1 MIKMKPAHGVFVIKW
16 VVILAVLYLGS
27 FVIVWNP
34 LSEVESRNVE
44 FLPSGRLPVLG
55 PKPRGWVRVLCA
67 PRGSGFL
74 FAKDYNGS
82 EWIFCAYRYVIP
94 VWARLRGL
102 ELVSD

>member
-1 MIKMKPAHGVFVIKW
+1 MNRARGIFALKW
-16 VVILAVLYLGS
+16 VVILAALYLGS

-44 FLPSGRLPVLG
+44 FLSSGRLPVLG
-55 PKPRGWVRVLCA
+55 PEPRGWVRFVCA

-82 EWIFCAYRYVIP
+82 EWIFVAYRYAIP